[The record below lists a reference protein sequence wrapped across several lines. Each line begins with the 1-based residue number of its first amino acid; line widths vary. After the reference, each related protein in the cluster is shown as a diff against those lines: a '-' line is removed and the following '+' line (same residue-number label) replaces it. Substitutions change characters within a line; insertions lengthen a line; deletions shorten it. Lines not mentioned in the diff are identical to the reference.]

1 MLHFGWSSLI
11 LCVPSWSLQISGC
24 WQVFCSLL
32 FCESLRILAMSRQT
46 CHSWDTG
53 LFPDVNLAVFPE
65 FSFQS
70 SQPAASINPAISSMA
85 SQLPAA
91 QPSPDCLVMIVQVVR
106 TSIAASIAGEST
118 GSSPASIAVV
128 GTSCS
133 LLLVPGGVHGQDLG
147 CEASALL
154 ASGTSLLLQL
164 SLASTSFS
172 QGRPAFVFPSFISTF
187 APPNPMLVSSWV
199 SAVAAFS
206 AQSGVP
212 TSFPANLA
220 PILHQPFVVGPGF
233 SSPRWCLQNLW
244 SLMSCCLSTLRSQSL
259 NSSCCLMGA

>member
-1 MLHFGWSSLI
+1 M
-11 LCVPSWSLQISGC
+11 
-24 WQVFCSLL
+24 
-32 FCESLRILAMSRQT
+32 
-46 CHSWDTG
+46 
-53 LFPDVNLAVFPE
+53 AVFPE

-133 LLLVPGGVHGQDLG
+133 LLLVPEGVHGQDLG

-164 SLASTSFS
+164 SLASTSSS

-187 APPNPMLVSSWV
+187 APPNPMLVSS
-199 SAVAAFS
+199 
-206 AQSGVP
+206 
-212 TSFPANLA
+212 
-220 PILHQPFVVGPGF
+220 
-233 SSPRWCLQNLW
+233 
-244 SLMSCCLSTLRSQSL
+244 
-259 NSSCCLMGA
+259 